1 MMAAA
6 TNPDGQTRKRQ
17 LREDLS
23 LIRSQKA
30 EVLRK
35 IQAIAKKARTSGGGP
50 ATPHPGQSL
59 EARRATLLDEQRRR
73 SDALWAQCAK
83 ILAALNGS
91 GRTKQYFG
99 QPVDANY
106 APGYYAV
113 IKNPMDL
120 GTVKTKLDHRRY
132 SSLLEFRD
140 DVRLIFAN
148 CRQFNP
154 PGNFVR
160 NIGDQAS
167 EKFEKAWATRG
178 LEAAAEAEA
187 RRCALESAALEAEAS
202 ALPDALRA
210 ASEELAA
217 LARKAEGAGRAPDG
231 GPGPAPAPGPHRD
244 MSFEEK
250 RRLSHALG
258 TLPGE
263 RLERVLGIIA
273 EGPSRPALADDEEY
287 ELDIDSLDRATLWA
301 LQSYVDAVAAELAL
315 KTPPLPAGVA
325 AAAAAAA
332 GGAAPGAAAQGADGA
347 TDQAAA
353 AVGAAPRP
361 APGAAPTAAEEDAQD
376 QGSRGSTSSGSRH
389 GSGGSEAG
397 GGGAPARRDA
407 PRAPG
412 DLTTFVS
419 ATGPAPGTA
428 IVRPSGAKKEVQ
440 LQNSGAWATLT
451 AGGAGAG
458 GGGDAPAPAAP
469 APGGDEEED
478 NLWTEFQGRAERA
491 ERAEEE
497 KTAAE
502 AAARAEAEAAAAA
515 ARAAAEAEARAAE
528 AAAREAEAA
537 AQAAIEARRAA
548 DLAQLQSLEE
558 GSTKERDVLLGP
570 GQVVVGQGA
579 DLTALGIAPRQDEG
593 GDEEDGED
601 MEEL

>member
-73 SDALWAQCAK
+73 GDALWAQCAK

-154 PGNFVR
+154 PGNF
-160 NIGDQAS
+160 
-167 EKFEKAWATRG
+167 
-178 LEAAAEAEA
+178 
-187 RRCALESAALEAEAS
+187 
-202 ALPDALRA
+202 
-210 ASEELAA
+210 
-217 LARKAEGAGRAPDG
+217 
-231 GPGPAPAPGPHRD
+231 
-244 MSFEEK
+244 EK

-273 EGPSRPALADDEEY
+273 EGPSRPAPADDEEY

-301 LQSYVDAVAAELAL
+301 LQSATSLFQAIASVCRTDTIASAVGSFFLLVFIVTGGFVMVKSAIPPWWIGAYWANPWAYLTMSISINEFMGASWDVPNPADPTNPLSLGEQVLAFRDFP
-315 KTPPLPAGVA
+315 TSTRMVWIGVA
-325 AAAAAAA
+325 AGLASTIINVAVFVL
-332 GGAAPGAAAQGADGA
+332 A
-347 TDQAAA
+347 TTFMP
-353 AVGAAPRP
+353 PRP
-361 APGAAPTAAEEDAQD
+361 SKPVMSEEALEELEFAREVAPQRPPPSSVTRDIQLGIRRAASTQSMAASAEEDAQE
-376 QGSRGSTSSGSRH
+376 QG
-389 GSGGSEAG
+389 
-397 GGGAPARRDA
+397 
-407 PRAPG
+407 
-412 DLTTFVS
+412 
-419 ATGPAPGTA
+419 
-428 IVRPSGAKKEVQ
+428 
-440 LQNSGAWATLT
+440 
-451 AGGAGAG
+451 
-458 GGGDAPAPAAP
+458 
-469 APGGDEEED
+469 
-478 NLWTEFQGRAERA
+478 
-491 ERAEEE
+491 
-497 KTAAE
+497 
-502 AAARAEAEAAAAA
+502 
-515 ARAAAEAEARAAE
+515 
-528 AAAREAEAA
+528 EAEAA